1 MINHWIWESQLYIMR
16 AAEVP
21 DKFYHQGACLGL
33 FFLILRLNL
42 CRLRLPTRSD
52 YVSWFSDV

>member
-33 FFLILRLNL
+33 FLIRLNL

-52 YVSWFSDV
+52 YVRFSDV